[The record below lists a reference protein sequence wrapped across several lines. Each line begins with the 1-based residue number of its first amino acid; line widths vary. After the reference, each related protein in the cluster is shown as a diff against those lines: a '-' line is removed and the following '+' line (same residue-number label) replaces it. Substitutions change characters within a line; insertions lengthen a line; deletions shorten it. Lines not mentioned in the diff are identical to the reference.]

1 MKKSDML
8 VYVIN
13 IVRWFVMI
21 KITADSTCDLSQ
33 QILDDLNITL
43 VPLHVLVDEEDYLD
57 GVNIQPTDIFEFIG
71 NQNKSVST
79 AAINVFEYEQFF
91 KPLSENNDA
100 VIHINLSQHLSSCY
114 QNAKIAAQNFD
125 NVYIVDSLNLST
137 GSGHVVYEA
146 ALLAQ
151 QGLSAEEIVARIE
164 SNKSKICASFVI
176 DKMDYLKKGGRCTSL
191 EAFGATLLKI
201 KPSIDVMDGKM
212 SVGKKYRGSFES
224 ALEKYVK
231 DQLVNIDAIDQ
242 SVIFLT
248 HSHCSPET
256 VDHVRSLLEQYGN
269 FEKVL
274 ETTAGCTI
282 STHCG
287 PNTLGILYKTK

>member
-1 MKKSDML
+1 ML
-8 VYVIN
+8 VYDIK

-33 QILDDLNITL
+33 DILEQLNITL
-43 VPLHVLVDEEDYLD
+43 VPLHILVDEVDYLD
-57 GVNIQPTDIFEFIG
+57 GVNIKPSDIFEFIG
-71 NQNKSVST
+71 KQNKSCST
-79 AAINVFEYEQFF
+79 AAINVFEYEEFF
-91 KPLSENNDA
+91 KPLAEENDA

-114 QNAKIAAQNFD
+114 QNAQIAAQSFD
-125 NVYIVDSLNLST
+125 NVYVIDSTNLST
-137 GSGHVVYEA
+137 GSGHLVYEA
-146 ALLAQ
+146 ALLAKE
-151 QGLSAEEIVARIE
+151 GHSAEEIVARIE
-164 SNKSKICASFVI
+164 GIKPNVRATFVI

-201 KPSIDVMDGKM
+201 KPSIEVIDGKM
-212 SVGKKYRGSFES
+212 TVGKKYRGAFES

-231 DQLVNIDAIDQ
+231 DQLANIEQIDP
-242 SVIFLT
+242 SLIFIT

-256 VDHVRSLLEQYGN
+256 VAHVRSIVESYGHFN
-269 FEKVL
+269 TIL

-287 PNTLGILYKTK
+287 PNTLGILFKTK